1 MRVDDLRTTAIGF
14 GSVIIIFAALFAFVG
29 VDELIATVRT
39 ANPQYIVLVVGVT
52 LMWLFSWSVSLHTVL
67 QTLDVHLSYIGSFF
81 VFAGAMFSNNVTPF
95 GQAGGE
101 PITAY
106 LISKTADAEYE
117 TSLAA
122 IASVDTLNL
131 IPSISIALI
140 GVGYFMTEI
149 ALGSRSNIVIG
160 VTSVVILTSI
170 ILTIG
175 YTAWRYR
182 YNIEH
187 RVVNAF
193 TPIIHWF
200 ANVVPPLPDT
210 NKTEVESRIE
220 GFFRAI
226 ERVAANPRQLAVAL
240 SASTIGW
247 ICQMTALWLAFRA
260 IGIEL
265 RTTFILIIVP
275 IATIAGVT
283 PLPGGAGGIETVLV
297 FLLLSAPLPSVTEAI
312 AVTAV
317 VIFRGAIY
325 WVPVILGGGV
335 VAWISSGAN
344 IGSHS

>member
-1 MRVDDLRTTAIGF
+1 MHIDDLRTTIIGF

-39 ANPQYIVLVVGVT
+39 ANPQYVALVIGAT
-52 LMWLFSWSVSLHTVL
+52 LTWLFAWSISLHTVL
-67 QTLDVHLSYIGSFF
+67 QTLDVHLSYAASFL

-106 LISKTADAEYE
+106 LISQTADAEYE

-131 IPSISIALI
+131 IPSVTIALI
-140 GVGYFMTEI
+140 GAGYFTTEV
-149 ALGSRSNIVIG
+149 ALGSRSDVLFG
-160 VTSVVILTSI
+160 SLVVVALATT
-170 ILTIG
+170 ILTIA
-175 YTAWRYR
+175 YAAWRYR
-182 YNIEH
+182 YKIENH
-187 RVVNAF
+187 VVHALA
-193 TPIIHWF
+193 PVIHW
-200 ANVVPPLPDT
+200 AADIVPHLPDIAEAEI
-210 NKTEVESRIE
+210 KTRIE

-226 ERVAANPRQLAVAL
+226 ERVAANPQQLAVAL

-260 IGIEL
+260 IGVEL
-265 RTTFILIIVP
+265 RTAFVLIIVP
-275 IATIAGVT
+275 IATIAGMT

-297 FLLLSAPLPSVTEAI
+297 FLLLAAPLPHVSEAI

-344 IGSHS
+344 IGSPN